1 MSAGTKSK
9 PTCSKPECCSR
20 PPPPPT
26 NRACDAHHHED
37 LGDKLDEATK
47 KSVEDAVAK
56 VREALKGNDNDAVKS
71 AFDDLQAKFQEVSSE
86 LYKKASAQAGPQR
99 GPSEGP
105 TAGAEGEKKDSDV
118 ADAEFEMVDE
128 DKKKN

>member
-1 MSAGTKSK
+1 MTTM
-9 PTCSKPECCSR
+9 PLRVRSR
-20 PPPPPT
+20 TP
-26 NRACDAHHHED
+26 
-37 LGDKLDEATK
+37 G
-47 KSVEDAVAK
+47 
-56 VREALKGNDNDAVKS
+56 
-71 AFDDLQAKFQEVSSE
+71 KFQEVSSE

>member
-1 MSAGTKSK
+1 MPLRMRSMT
-9 PTCSKPECCSR
+9 SR
-20 PPPPPT
+20 P
-26 NRACDAHHHED
+26 NSKR
-37 LGDKLDEATK
+37 
-47 KSVEDAVAK
+47 SV
-56 VREALKGNDNDAVKS
+56 RR
-71 AFDDLQAKFQEVSSE
+71 

-118 ADAEFEMVDE
+118 VDAEFEMVDE